1 MFEGTPRQNQ
11 VSMISGFDEYSNG
24 KDYKKRQSI
33 IRVWKRLSSLQRSVI
48 CFVLLLGGISALYL
62 VTSVRQLHGGRWG
75 HAGPSDLRDFLD
87 SDERQKMEHEKREYI
102 QQMKQKL
109 AQQQVGDIV
118 KKNKEMIRRRKG
130 PPSVKKAGKI
140 DQGLDGDQ
148 LPVEDKG
155 QPVRDERFPNG
166 NEDEDNGKDDSVD
179 GNLNL
184 PPKSAGDDL
193 IVDQMSNEPYDYF
206 NPKREYTEQQKA
218 VQDAF
223 KFAWKGY
230 KKYAWGH
237 DEYHPISK
245 THSEW
250 FGVGLTIVD
259 SIDTAII
266 MGLKDEYL
274 EAREW
279 VDKSLTF
286 DKDKDVNLFEITIRA
301 LGGLLSAYHLTNDEV
316 FKEKAR
322 DLGNRLLPCFKS
334 PSNVPF
340 SDVNL
345 RTGHAHPPR
354 WGPDSSTSEVTTIQL
369 EFRDLSRVTNDG
381 RYEHAVNVVSEH
393 VHNLP
398 KKDGLVPIFINANTG
413 SFRSSATITFG
424 ARGDSYYEYLL
435 KQWVQTGKK
444 KEFLKQD
451 YLAAIEGIKT
461 HLLKE
466 SEPSKLLYIGELLG
480 GRSFSPKMD
489 HLVCFMPGTMALGY
503 QNGLP
508 KDHMEI
514 ATRLTRTCYEM
525 YNKMP
530 TKLSPEIVYF
540 NQAPG
545 SSDDLIVKPL
555 DSHNLLR
562 PETVESLFYMYRFTK
577 DKKYREWGWQIFRAF
592 MKYTKI
598 DGGFSSINNVKSPS
612 NPGFKD
618 KLESFFLAET
628 LKYLFLLFSDDP
640 QLIPLD
646 KYVFNSEAHPLPIY
660 TE

>member
-1 MFEGTPRQNQ
+1 MIEGAPRHNQ
-11 VSMISGFDEYSNG
+11 MTTILGFDDYSNG
-24 KDYKKRQSI
+24 KENKKRQSL

-48 CFVLLLGGISALYL
+48 CFVLLLGGISALYI
-62 VTSVRQLHGGRWG
+62 VNSVRQGRTGRWTQD
-75 HAGPSDLRDFLD
+75 GPRELADFLD
-87 SDERQKMEHEKREYI
+87 SKERQKMEQEKREYI
-102 QQMKQKL
+102 QKMKEKH
-109 AQQQVGDIV
+109 AQQQVMEIV
-118 KKNKEMIRRRKG
+118 KKNKENTKRKKG
-130 PPSVKKAGKI
+130 PPSGNRGAKLGQGADM
-140 DQGLDGDQ
+140 DQI
-148 LPVEDKG
+148 P
-155 QPVRDERFPNG
+155 DEKERQ
-166 NEDEDNGKDDSVD
+166 
-179 GNLNL
+179 LNL

-193 IVDQMSNEPYDYF
+193 VVDQASDGTYDYF
-206 NPKREYTEQQKA
+206 DPQRQYSEKQKA
-218 VQDAF
+218 IQDAF

-230 KKYAWGH
+230 KQHAWGH

-245 THSEW
+245 SHSEW

-286 DKDKDVNLFEITIRA
+286 DKNKDVNLFEITIRA
-301 LGGLLSAYHLTNDEV
+301 LGGLLSAYHLTKDEV
-316 FKEKAR
+316 FKTKAR

-334 PSNVPF
+334 PSKVPF

-345 RTGHAHPPR
+345 RTGNAHPPR

-369 EFRDLSRVTNDG
+369 EFRDLSRVTKDT
-381 RYEHAVNVVSEH
+381 RYEHAIDVVSEH
-393 VHNLP
+393 VHSLP
-398 KKDGLVPIFINANTG
+398 KTDGLVPIFINANTG
-413 SFRSSATITFG
+413 SFRNSATITFG

-435 KQWVQTGKK
+435 KQWIQTGKK
-444 KEFLKQD
+444 KD
-451 YLAAIEGIKT
+451 YLKKDYMAAVGGIKA
-461 HLLKE
+461 HLLRE
-466 SEPSKLLYIGELLG
+466 SEPNKLLYIGELLG

-489 HLVCFMPGTMALGY
+489 HLVCFMPGTLALGY

-508 KDHMEI
+508 QDHMEI
-514 ATRLTRTCYEM
+514 AIKLTRTCYEM

-555 DSHNLLR
+555 DAHNLLR
-562 PETVESLFYMYRFTK
+562 PETVESLFYMYRFTR
-577 DKKYREWGWQIFRAF
+577 DKKYREWGWQIFLAF

-598 DGGFSSINNVKSPS
+598 DGAGFSSINNVKSPS
-612 NPGFKD
+612 NPGYKD

-640 QLIPLD
+640 KLIPLD
-646 KYVFNSEAHPLPIY
+646 KFVFNSEAHPLPIY

>member
-1 MFEGTPRQNQ
+1 
-11 VSMISGFDEYSNG
+11 
-24 KDYKKRQSI
+24 
-33 IRVWKRLSSLQRSVI
+33 
-48 CFVLLLGGISALYL
+48 
-62 VTSVRQLHGGRWG
+62 
-75 HAGPSDLRDFLD
+75 
-87 SDERQKMEHEKREYI
+87 MEQEKRVYI
-102 QQMKQKL
+102 QKMKQKL

-118 KKNKEMIRRRKG
+118 KKNKEAIRKKKG
-130 PPSVKKAGKI
+130 PPLGIREGKF
-140 DQGLDGDQ
+140 DRGVDGDQ
-148 LPVEDKG
+148 LPPEEKG
-155 QPVRDERFPNG
+155 QLVRDERFPNG
-166 NEDEDNGKDDSVD
+166 NEDEDNDRDDSVD

-184 PPKSAGDDL
+184 PPKSAGDDV
-193 IVDQMSNEPYDYF
+193 IVDQTSSGPYDYF
-206 NPKREYTEQQKA
+206 DPKRQYTEKQKA

-223 KFAWKGY
+223 KFAWKYY
-230 KKYAWGH
+230 KQYAWGH

-245 THSEW
+245 SHSEW

-274 EAREW
+274 DAREW

-316 FKEKAR
+316 FKNKAK
-322 DLGNRLLPCFKS
+322 DLGDRLLPCFKS

-345 RTGHAHPPR
+345 KTGHAHAPR

-369 EFRDLSRVTNDG
+369 EFRDLSRITNDN

-444 KEFLKQD
+444 KD
-451 YLAAIEGIKT
+451 YLKKDYLDAIEGVKN

-466 SEPSKLLYIGELLG
+466 SEPNKLLYIGELLG
-480 GRSFSPKMD
+480 GRTFSPKMD

-508 KDHMEI
+508 KDHMDI
-514 ATRLTRTCYEM
+514 ATKLARTCYEM

-577 DKKYREWGWQIFRAF
+577 DKKYRDWGWQIFMAF

-598 DGGFSSINNVKSPS
+598 EGGGFSSINNVKSPG

-646 KYVFNSEAHPLPIY
+646 KYVFNSEAHPMPIY
-660 TE
+660 NE

>member
-1 MFEGTPRQNQ
+1 MIEGTTRENQ
-11 VSMISGFDEYSNG
+11 LSINLGFDDYSNG
-24 KDYKKRQSI
+24 KDYKKRQSVF
-33 IRVWKRLSSLQRSVI
+33 RVWKRLSSLQRSVI
-48 CFVLLLGGISALYL
+48 CFVLLLGGISIIYI
-62 VTSVRQLHGGRWG
+62 VSSVRKG
-75 HAGPSDLRDFLD
+75 HRGSYGGPSELSDFLD
-87 SDERQKMEHEKREYI
+87 SKERQQMEQEKREYI
-102 QQMKQKL
+102 QKMKRRH
-109 AQQQVGDIV
+109 AAEQVNQIV
-118 KKNKEMIRRRKG
+118 KKNQENIRIKKG
-130 PPSVKKAGKI
+130 PPSRKKSEK
-140 DQGLDGDQ
+140 
-148 LPVEDKG
+148 EDKG
-155 QPVRDERFPNG
+155 LDRVQLPPYEKEGQLVRDERFPHG
-166 NEDEDNGKDDSVD
+166 NEDEDNDRDDNVD
-179 GNLNL
+179 GHLNL
-184 PPKSAGDDL
+184 PPKTAGDDF
-193 IVDQMSNEPYDYF
+193 VDQASDGPYDYF
-206 NPKREYTEQQKA
+206 DPKRQFSEKQKA
-218 VQDAF
+218 IQDAF

-230 KKYAWGH
+230 KQHAWGH

-245 THSEW
+245 SHSEW

-259 SIDTAII
+259 SVDTAII

-316 FKEKAR
+316 FKNKAKE
-322 DLGNRLLPCFKS
+322 LGDRLLPCFKS

-345 RTGHAHPPR
+345 RTGHAHAPR

-369 EFRDLSRVTNDG
+369 EFRDLSRITKDN
-381 RYEHAVNVVSEH
+381 RYEHAVDVVSEH
-393 VHNLP
+393 VHKLP

-435 KQWVQTGKK
+435 KQWIQTGKQ
-444 KEFLKQD
+444 KEYLKQD
-451 YLAAIEGIKT
+451 YVQAVEGIKT

-489 HLVCFMPGTMALGY
+489 HLVCFMPGTLALGH
-503 QNGLP
+503 QHGLP

-514 ATRLTRTCYEM
+514 ATKLAKTCYEM

-555 DSHNLLR
+555 DAHNLLR
-562 PETVESLFYMYRFTK
+562 PETVESLFYMYRFTQ
-577 DKKYREWGWQIFRAF
+577 DKKYRDWGWQIFLAF

-598 DGGFSSINNVKSPS
+598 EGAGFSSINNVKSPS
-612 NPGFKD
+612 NPGYKD

-640 QLIPLD
+640 KLIPLD
-646 KYVFNSEAHPLPIY
+646 KFVFNTEAHPLPIY
-660 TE
+660 SE